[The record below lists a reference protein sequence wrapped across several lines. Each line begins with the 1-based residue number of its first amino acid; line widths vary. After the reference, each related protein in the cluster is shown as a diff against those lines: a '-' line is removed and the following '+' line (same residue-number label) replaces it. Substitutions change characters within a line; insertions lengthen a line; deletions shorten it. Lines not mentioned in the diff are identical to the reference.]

1 MLRSILIKNADYL
14 LTMDKKRRV
23 LRRAS
28 IYIEGPEIKEVDSK
42 RKKADRI
49 IDASGMIVLPGFINT
64 HLHIPQVFH
73 RHCPAQQNK
82 PIDQWINIT
91 TSINREIDE
100 EGMYYGALVC
110 FAELISSG
118 VTTTS
123 DYFYPFPKGK
133 ENNIDFTIKAAK
145 KIGLRFTSIRGS
157 MTLSQKDG
165 ARYPD
170 DVVEIS
176 EEILEKSEKFIK
188 KYHGNSPFSMIRVG
202 VGPCLSF
209 ASKEEDFSNAVKL
222 ARNYKGV
229 ILQTHV
235 GESLWEAEYTKEK
248 FGVSPIGLMEKTGF
262 LGPDVGLTHC
272 NVCSDK
278 EVELLAKTKT
288 NVIITPVC
296 NTRDAVDGNLIAPL
310 GKLMRKKVN
319 ISIGTDG
326 PASNDSLNFLEETR
340 CLRVVSMGKLGLDY
354 LLPSKVFDI
363 GILGGAVTLNRE
375 DIGSLEPGKVADI
388 VIFDPEKELNHTG
401 AVNKWGALISCQA
414 IKPVYVLINGK
425 IVLENEAITTVDVGK
440 LISTFRKTHQR
451 AIKRAEKK
459 LRMNLS
465 EYSAWE
471 KASYQR

>member
-1 MLRSILIKNADYL
+1 
-14 LTMDKKRRV
+14 MDKKRRI
-23 LRRAS
+23 LRHAS
-28 IYIEGPEIKEVDSK
+28 LYIEGPEIKEVNSK
-42 RKKADRI
+42 RKKADKVI
-49 IDASGMIVLPGFINT
+49 NASGMIVLPGFINT

-91 TSINREIDE
+91 TSVNREIDE

-133 ENNIDFTIKAAK
+133 EDNIDSTIKAAK

-165 ARYPD
+165 ARYSN
-170 DVVEIS
+170 DVVETS
-176 EEILEKSEKFIK
+176 KEILERSEEFIK
-188 KYHGNSPFSMIRVG
+188 KFHDNSLFSMLRIG
-202 VGPCLSF
+202 VGPCLPF
-209 ASKEEDFSNAVKL
+209 ASTREDFEKIVKL
-222 ARNYKGV
+222 ARRYDGV

-235 GESLWEAEYTKEK
+235 GESKWEAEYTREK
-248 FGVSPIGLMEKTGF
+248 FGTSPIGLMKMTNF
-262 LGPDVGLTHC
+262 LGLDVGLTHC

-288 NVIITPVC
+288 NVVITPVC
-296 NTRDAVDGNLIAPL
+296 NTRDAADGNLIAPL
-310 GKLMRKKVN
+310 DKLMRKKVN

-326 PASNDSLNFLEETR
+326 PASNDSLNFLEEMR

-354 LLPSKVFDI
+354 LPPSKVFDI
-363 GILGGAVTLNRE
+363 GILGGAVTLNRN
-375 DIGSLEPGKVADI
+375 DIGSLEPGKAADV
-388 VIFDPEKELNHTG
+388 VIFNPEKELDHAG
-401 AVNKWGALISCQA
+401 ALNKWGALISCRA

-425 IVLENEAITTVDVGK
+425 VVLENGAITIVDVGK
-440 LISTFRKTHQR
+440 LISTFRKTHQKV
-451 AIKRAEKK
+451 IKRAERK
-459 LRMNLS
+459 LRMNLY
-465 EYSAWE
+465 EYSTWE
-471 KASYQR
+471 KANFQR